1 MPIKDIQRRQTQ
13 VGKIRIGET
22 KDTGKK
28 DKHGRPIM
36 RPVKLEKFR
45 FTSPSKALIEQVA
58 EIYGGTPTEWDP
70 QGGGARQWEVYTA
83 AESLPVVVPPN
94 SVSQWYE
101 SWAGGACVRR
111 CDGQR
116 EMLSDQLCQCSPDPA
131 ERLCK
136 PTTRIALML
145 ADVQGIGVWALESHG
160 YYAATELPA
169 VAELLAAAGGY
180 VAGRLELE
188 ERSARRPK
196 DGGGMETRRWMVPV
210 LHVDAKPAE
219 LLALTSA
226 TTAPAIEAAQTP
238 ALTAAPTDLDT
249 VVAEVLRMI
258 EAATDIDALRDVWKG
273 LAGSGIKLP
282 AADTKDKVSQA
293 FWARQKVLN
302 GRAPES
308 DGEAVNPDPEV
319 EPDREATWAKVLG
332 LAGKRGWNT
341 ADTSRRFRGAMGKE
355 VHDATGW
362 DMSLFLDGVTSG
374 EVT

>member
-1 MPIKDIQRRQTQ
+1 MPIRDIQRRQTQ

-28 DKHGRPIM
+28 DKSGRPIM

-282 AADTKDKVSQA
+282 ADTKDKVSQA

>member
-1 MPIKDIQRRQTQ
+1 
-13 VGKIRIGET
+13 
-22 KDTGKK
+22 
-28 DKHGRPIM
+28 
-36 RPVKLEKFR
+36 
-45 FTSPSKALIEQVA
+45 
-58 EIYGGTPTEWDP
+58 
-70 QGGGARQWEVYTA
+70 
-83 AESLPVVVPPN
+83 
-94 SVSQWYE
+94 
-101 SWAGGACVRR
+101 
-111 CDGQR
+111 
-116 EMLSDQLCQCSPDPA
+116 
-131 ERLCK
+131 
-136 PTTRIALML
+136 
-145 ADVQGIGVWALESHG
+145 
-160 YYAATELPA
+160 
-169 VAELLAAAGGY
+169 
-180 VAGRLELE
+180 
-188 ERSARRPK
+188 
-196 DGGGMETRRWMVPV
+196 MVPV

-341 ADTSRRFRGAMGKE
+341 ADTSRRFRDAMGKE

-362 DMSLFLDGVTSG
+362 DMSMFLDAVTSG